1 MDPSSPESQAILRY
15 YNVTYDEVVFYEFHH
30 QIGKY
35 VSDLVPADEP
45 KGESLLVHIF
55 HIKLLLAGITI
66 MLWDHITTM

>member
-1 MDPSSPESQAILRY
+1 MDPSSPESRAILRY

-35 VSDLVPADEP
+35 VSGLVPADEP

-55 HIKLLLAGITI
+55 HI
-66 MLWDHITTM
+66 